1 MENVQAQA
9 ITAEELDK
17 MALKEV
23 DEMKD
28 REAAAKG
35 ELKDELY
42 RKNKAR
48 NGRSILV

>member
-1 MENVQAQA
+1 MKKVQAQA
-9 ITAEELDK
+9 ITAEEVDK
-17 MALKEV
+17 KTLKEV
-23 DEMKD
+23 DGMKEM
-28 REAAAKG
+28 EAAVKG